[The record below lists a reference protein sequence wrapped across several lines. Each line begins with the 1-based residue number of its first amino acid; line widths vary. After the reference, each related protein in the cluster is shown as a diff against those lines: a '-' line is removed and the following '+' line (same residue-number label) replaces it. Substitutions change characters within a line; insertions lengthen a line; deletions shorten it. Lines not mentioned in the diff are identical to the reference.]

1 MYDEII
7 SHIGSREPTAMR
19 RDSGVIDDSSYPEA
33 GKSTYSTG
41 PVVATML
48 PSPTV
53 VSTAPTPCMCGPY
66 PEQYQFLI
74 EMSGNRLEMS
84 GVELVG

>member
-33 GKSTYSTG
+33 GKSISLDLVQY
-41 PVVATML
+41 VRHIR
-48 PSPTV
+48 TV
-53 VSTAPTPCMCGPY
+53 HAVRDDPG
-66 PEQYQFLI
+66 
-74 EMSGNRLEMS
+74 R
-84 GVELVG
+84 